1 VLWCLESPGGRERE
15 RSNGT
20 PLLCTRYQRA
30 CSGELAS
37 RFLAERNTIPYARLV
52 FGEEDGSSLLGQ
64 ASHRWN
70 GEKLGPSRFVR
81 L

>member
-20 PLLCTRYQRA
+20 PLLCTRYLRA

-64 ASHRWN
+64 ASHR
-70 GEKLGPSRFVR
+70 
-81 L
+81 